1 MSMMNNDIYE
11 KIISDPTILDNLNI
25 EELEEILN
33 KMMAGEL

>member
-1 MSMMNNDIYE
+1 MMNNDIYE